1 LTAARLHGREC
12 GARFGPPL
20 RPSTHC
26 CRRQQWVDY
35 GPSRY
40 LSNGIAVWQRQP
52 VARWDLR
59 RSADEFAQAIVAPR
73 VAAIP
78 ESELVAMLRTI
89 RTDEALLL
97 TRKVV
102 H

>member
-1 LTAARLHGREC
+1 
-12 GARFGPPL
+12 
-20 RPSTHC
+20 
-26 CRRQQWVDY
+26 
-35 GPSRY
+35 
-40 LSNGIAVWQRQP
+40 